1 MTDQQNRPG
10 NELPRREIRDATI
23 LRGMAH
29 PLRLKIMEELVKA
42 GHATATELAERT
54 GESAANCSWHL
65 RQLARYGFIEEAE
78 GGTGRQRPWRPIA
91 QSVGT
96 AADLEQEPEFGAAE
110 DALMEA
116 MLQREVDSFRR
127 WFANRHDAPSEW
139 RDASFSTQSWD
150 YLTPD
155 ELAEFREEFMNLIR
169 RFGLRDV
176 NRIDPGKRPPD
187 AQPVRLVAWAY
198 PADLWPGTPRTG
210 MEPGKGIERG
220 TGIEP
225 GTGIER
231 GTGIEPGAATGPD
244 TDNAADEGG

>member
-1 MTDQQNRPG
+1 MTEPRNPG
-10 NELPRREIRDATI
+10 DNIPRREIRDAQI

-65 RQLARYGFIEEAE
+65 RQLAKYGFIEEAE

-91 QSVGT
+91 QSVDT
-96 AADLEQEPEFGAAE
+96 PADREQEPEAAAAG
-110 DALMEA
+110 DALHELL
-116 MLQREVDSFRR
+116 LQREVTSFRR
-127 WFANRHDAPSEW
+127 WLVQRPDAPRKW
-139 RDASFSTQSWD
+139 RDATFSTQSWD

-155 ELAEFREEFMNLIR
+155 ELTQFREEFMDLIR
-169 RFGLRDV
+169 RFGGAHAD
-176 NRIDPGKRPPD
+176 RIDPAKRPPE

-198 PADLWPGTPRTG
+198 PADLFPGTPRTG
-210 MEPGKGIERG
+210 MEPGMGIERGTGMERGADMERG

-225 GTGIER
+225 GT
-231 GTGIEPGAATGPD
+231 ALGPD
-244 TDNAADEGG
+244 NDTAADEGG